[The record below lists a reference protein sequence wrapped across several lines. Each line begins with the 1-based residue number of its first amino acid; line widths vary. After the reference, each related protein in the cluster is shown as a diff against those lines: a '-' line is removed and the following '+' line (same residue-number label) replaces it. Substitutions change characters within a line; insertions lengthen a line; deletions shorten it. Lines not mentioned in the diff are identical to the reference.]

1 MEIKSILPILTDG
14 DTYLLVSPFGPR
26 IDPVTKKGM
35 QDHKGV
41 DIVLWR
47 GWGALSA
54 VGAAWDGVVTKV
66 GYDASRGIH
75 VLIDHGEGLV
85 GHYYHLAE
93 DSVTVSEGDSVAAGD
108 RIGYMGSTGATT
120 GAHLHF
126 QLEYG
131 GVPIDPLPYITG
143 EDMIEAEVVDGSYEL
158 DNTPADWA
166 ADAVQWARE
175 NGILYGD
182 DTGNLHLHEPVTCER
197 MLVFLYRTYTKI
209 KEDLGI

>member
-14 DTYLLVSPFGPR
+14 DTYKVTSPFGTRVDPFTKVPGKPHYG
-26 IDPVTKKGM
+26 IDL
-35 QDHKGV
+35 
-41 DIVLWR
+41 VLWR

-54 VGAAWDGVVTKV
+54 VGAAWDGVVLKV

-75 VLIDHGEGLV
+75 VVIDHGEGLV

-93 DSVTVSEGDSVAAGD
+93 GSVPVSEGVSVAAGEQ
-108 RIGYMGSTGATT
+108 IGYMGSTGAST

-143 EDMIEAEVVDGSYEL
+143 EDMIEADVPDADL

-166 ADAVQWARE
+166 AEAVQWAQE

-197 MLVFLYRTYTKI
+197 MLVFLYRTYNKI

>member
-1 MEIKSILPILTDG
+1 MEITSILPILTDG

-26 IDPVTKKGM
+26 IDPITKKGM

-66 GYDASRGIH
+66 GNDASRGIY

-93 DSVTVSEGDSVAAGD
+93 GSVTVAKGASVSAGE

-131 GVPIDPLPYITG
+131 GVAIDPLPYITG
-143 EDMIEAEVVDGSYEL
+143 EDMIEVDVPDGEM
-158 DNTPADWA
+158 DNIPADWA
-166 ADAVQWARE
+166 AEAVQWARE

-182 DTGNLHLHEPVTCER
+182 DTGNLYLHEPVTCER

>member
-1 MEIKSILPILTDG
+1 MEITSILPILTDG

-26 IDPVTKKGM
+26 IDPITKKGM

-66 GYDASRGIH
+66 GNDASRGIH

-93 DSVTVSEGDSVAAGD
+93 GSVTVAKGESVTAGD

-143 EDMIEAEVVDGSYEL
+143 EDMIEVDAPDGEM
-158 DNTPADWA
+158 DNIPADWA
-166 ADAVQWARE
+166 AEAVQWARE

-197 MLVFLYRTYTKI
+197 MLVFLHRAYTKI

>member
-1 MEIKSILPILTDG
+1 MEITSILPILTDG

-26 IDPVTKKGM
+26 IDPLTKKGM

-66 GYDASRGIH
+66 GNDASRGIY
-75 VLIDHGEGLV
+75 VIIDHGEGLV
-85 GHYYHLAE
+85 GHYYHLAQG
-93 DSVTVSEGDSVAAGD
+93 SVTVAEGDSVMAGEQ
-108 RIGYMGSTGATT
+108 IGYMGSTGATT

-143 EDMIEAEVVDGSYEL
+143 EDMLEVDVPDGEM
-158 DNTPADWA
+158 DNIPADWA
-166 ADAVQWARE
+166 AEAVQWARE

-197 MLVFLYRTYTKI
+197 MLVFLYRTYSRI
-209 KEDLGI
+209 KEEMGL